1 MCPSLARIIT
11 KVESVMSQRPK
22 LQRLV
27 RNFIIELVVYGIL
40 LVIYFFAVLQF
51 LDGILNNLY
60 LNNTTIYAV
69 GGITLIV
76 TQAVVLEAVTSYL
89 IRLLRLDRF
98 D

>member
-1 MCPSLARIIT
+1 
-11 KVESVMSQRPK
+11 MSQRPK
-22 LQRLV
+22 LQKLV

-51 LDGILNNLY
+51 LGGMLNNLY
-60 LNNTTIYAV
+60 LTDATIYAV
-69 GGITLIV
+69 VGLALIV

-89 IRLLRLDRF
+89 IGLLRLDRF